1 MTQQTT
7 IPITNGITFYGQVKM
22 IRTLGL
28 CLFIAL
34 SNPAFC
40 AGKIISIND
49 FNAPNAAYAIKMLKL
64 AIFKQ

>member
-1 MTQQTT
+1 MPRQTT

-22 IRTLGL
+22 IRILGL

-40 AGKIISIND
+40 AEKTIRVND
-49 FNAPNAAYAIKMLKL
+49 FSDPNAAYAIKMLKL